1 MHSRH
6 TLWLGLLI
14 VAVSVAACG
23 PKASPQPTV
32 ATTPRPSAT
41 ATRSAAAPGTGEVPV
56 GFTEDGL
63 PYRGNPNAL
72 VTLVEH
78 SEFQ

>member
-6 TLWLGLLI
+6 TLWLVLLLL
-14 VAVSVAACG
+14 AVSVVACS
-23 PKASPQPTV
+23 PKASPQPT
-32 ATTPRPSAT
+32 AASTPRPTAT
-41 ATRSAAAPGTGEVPV
+41 ATLGTNQVPV

>member
-6 TLWLGLLI
+6 TLWLFLLLL
-14 VAVSVAACG
+14 AVGAAACG
-23 PKASPQPTV
+23 QSPSPQPTV
-32 ATTPRPSAT
+32 APTPRPTVT
-41 ATRSAAAPGTGEVPV
+41 ATTATGQVPV